1 MLNAHKTE
9 ITFLFICF
17 VTDRHLYLD
26 TQLFDA
32 HGTQF
37 WILSVVVCLRLKK
50 TKINTLHEV
59 K

>member
-1 MLNAHKTE
+1 MIRYRL
-9 ITFLFICF
+9 TF
-17 VTDRHLYLD
+17 YLD

-50 TKINTLHEV
+50 KKKINTLYEV